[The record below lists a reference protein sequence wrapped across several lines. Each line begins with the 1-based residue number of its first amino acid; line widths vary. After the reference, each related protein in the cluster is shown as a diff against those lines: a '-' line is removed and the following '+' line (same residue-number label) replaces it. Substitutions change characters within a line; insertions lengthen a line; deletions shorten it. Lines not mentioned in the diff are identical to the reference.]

1 MSVGN
6 GYRDGL
12 TGRNCADDSADYM
25 RGWVIGWRERMLAW
39 NSTSKPID
47 IGKNGSSS

>member
-12 TGRNCADDSADYM
+12 TGRNNANTSPDYVK
-25 RGWVIGWRERMLAW
+25 GWLTGWRERMLAW
-39 NSTSKPID
+39 NSASKPID

>member
-1 MSVGN
+1 MTVGN

-12 TGRNCADDSADYM
+12 TGRNNANTSPDYVK
-25 RGWVIGWRERMLAW
+25 GWLTGWRKRMLDF
-39 NSTSKPID
+39 NSASKPID